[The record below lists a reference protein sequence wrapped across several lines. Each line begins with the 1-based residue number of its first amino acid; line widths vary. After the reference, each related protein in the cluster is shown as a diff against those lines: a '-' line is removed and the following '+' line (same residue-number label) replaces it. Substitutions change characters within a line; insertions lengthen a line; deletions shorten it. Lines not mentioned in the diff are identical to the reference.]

1 MQTNELQKW
10 WIAAAIAIGVLAG
23 IGGFTFIYAEGL
35 SYVSTEPKVCA
46 NCHIMQAQLDS
57 WQKSS
62 HKNVASCV
70 DCHLPH
76 TFVAKYLAKAENG
89 YSHSKEFTFQNFHE
103 PIMAKEKS
111 IQILQDNC
119 LNCHGALVND
129 MVMGATTAP
138 DAVRCTKCHSDVG
151 HGPRAGV
158 GAPADY

>member
-1 MQTNELQKW
+1 M
-10 WIAAAIAIGVLAG
+10 AVGVLAG

-62 HKNVASCV
+62 HKNVAGCV

-138 DAVRCTKCHSDVG
+138 DAVRCIKCHSGVG

-158 GAPADY
+158 GAPSDY

>member
-1 MQTNELQKW
+1 MNTNELQKW
-10 WIAAAIAIGVLAG
+10 WVAAAIAVGVLAG

-46 NCHIMQAQLDS
+46 NCHIMQPQLDS
-57 WQKSS
+57 WHKSS

-76 TFVAKYLAKAENG
+76 TLVAKYIAKAENG

-111 IQILQDNC
+111 VQILQDNC
-119 LNCHGALVND
+119 LNCHSALVND

-138 DAVRCTKCHSDVG
+138 DAVRCIKCHSGVG

-158 GAPADY
+158 GAPSDY